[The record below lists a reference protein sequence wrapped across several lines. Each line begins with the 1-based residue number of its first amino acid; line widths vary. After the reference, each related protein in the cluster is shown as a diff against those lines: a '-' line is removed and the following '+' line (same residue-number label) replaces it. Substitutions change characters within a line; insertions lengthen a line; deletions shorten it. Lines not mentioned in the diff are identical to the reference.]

1 MKLPKDTPKP
11 TYYTKE
17 ALAKYRKEKAR
28 AEKAKAD
35 AEAEAK
41 AKAAK

>member
-17 ALAKYRKEKAR
+17 AIERRRKER
-28 AEKAKAD
+28 EEEKSRKRGQ
-35 AEAEAK
+35 K
-41 AKAAK
+41 